1 MKEQITYDIFDK
13 VDIRV
18 GTVISVKKNEKARKP
33 SLVVEVDFGKEIGI
47 KQSSAQITHYYN
59 EENLKGKQVIGVC
72 NFPEKNI
79 AGVVSQVLIL
89 GSIDKEGKVILVHPS
104 QKSENGLANS
114 INMHPEILS
123 IALFWFVTAYTP
135 GPNNVVASYSG
146 FNFGITKTIPHIL
159 GVTLGFTSLVFFL
172 TIGLINVFKLFPII
186 QVNNKISWNFIF
198 NLFAYKIAFSKTS
211 NETKKENP
219 VKFIETFF
227 FQYLNPKG
235 VTVAIIVVSTYVEL
249 GENYINYATQ
259 VVLLAFLFSLTSITL
274 WTFIGKF
281 LRKFATND
289 KFIKYFNYAMSVLL
303 LLSIITFYI

>member
-1 MKEQITYDIFDK
+1 
-13 VDIRV
+13 
-18 GTVISVKKNEKARKP
+18 
-33 SLVVEVDFGKEIGI
+33 
-47 KQSSAQITHYYN
+47 
-59 EENLKGKQVIGVC
+59 
-72 NFPEKNI
+72 
-79 AGVVSQVLIL
+79 
-89 GSIDKEGKVILVHPS
+89 
-104 QKSENGLANS
+104 
-114 INMHPEILS
+114 MHPEIVS

-146 FNFGITKTIPHIL
+146 FNFGIIKTIPHIL
-159 GVTLGFTSLVFFL
+159 GVTLGFTSLVLFL

-186 QVNNKISWNFIF
+186 QVIMKYLGTIF
-198 NLFAYKIAFSKTS
+198 LIYLAYKIATS
-211 NETKKENP
+211 DTSDETKKDNP

-259 VVLLAFLFSLTSITL
+259 VVFLALLFSSTSITL

-281 LRKFATND
+281 LRKFATNE
-289 KFIKYFNYAMSVLL
+289 KFIKYFNYAMSSLL

>member
-1 MKEQITYDIFDK
+1 
-13 VDIRV
+13 
-18 GTVISVKKNEKARKP
+18 
-33 SLVVEVDFGKEIGI
+33 
-47 KQSSAQITHYYN
+47 
-59 EENLKGKQVIGVC
+59 
-72 NFPEKNI
+72 
-79 AGVVSQVLIL
+79 
-89 GSIDKEGKVILVHPS
+89 
-104 QKSENGLANS
+104 
-114 INMHPEILS
+114 MHPEILS

-146 FNFGITKTIPHIL
+146 FNFGIMRTIPHIL
-159 GVTLGFTSLVFFL
+159 GVTLGFTSLVLFL
-172 TIGLINVFKLFPII
+172 TIGLINIFKLFPVI
-186 QVNNKISWNFIF
+186 QVVMRYLGS
-198 NLFAYKIAFSKTS
+198 LFLFYLAYKIAFSKVS

-219 VKFIETFF
+219 VKFIETFL

-259 VVLLAFLFSLTSITL
+259 IVLLAFLFSITSITL

-289 KFIKYFNYAMSVLL
+289 KFIKHFNYAMSVLL

>member
-1 MKEQITYDIFDK
+1 
-13 VDIRV
+13 
-18 GTVISVKKNEKARKP
+18 
-33 SLVVEVDFGKEIGI
+33 
-47 KQSSAQITHYYN
+47 
-59 EENLKGKQVIGVC
+59 
-72 NFPEKNI
+72 
-79 AGVVSQVLIL
+79 
-89 GSIDKEGKVILVHPS
+89 
-104 QKSENGLANS
+104 
-114 INMHPEILS
+114 MHPEILS

-146 FNFGITKTIPHIL
+146 FNFGIKRTIPHIL
-159 GVTLGFTSLVFFL
+159 GVTLGFTSLVIFL

-186 QVNNKISWNFIF
+186 QVVIKYLGT
-198 NLFAYKIAFSKTS
+198 LFLLYLAYKIASATNS
-211 NETKKENP
+211 EETKQENP

-235 VTVAIIVVSTYVEL
+235 VMVAIIVVSTYVEL

-259 VVLLAFLFSLTSITL
+259 VVLLAFLFSSTSITL

-289 KFIKYFNYAMSVLL
+289 KFIKYFNYAMSGLL